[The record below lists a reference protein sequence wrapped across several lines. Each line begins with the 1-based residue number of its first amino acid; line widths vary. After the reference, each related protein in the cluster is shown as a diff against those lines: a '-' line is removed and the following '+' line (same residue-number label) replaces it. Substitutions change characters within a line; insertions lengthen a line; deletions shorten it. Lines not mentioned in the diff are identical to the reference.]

1 MFGYSRIGLRLGIL
15 AGRGVMRGPGDF
27 TNSIVGTETSLDE
40 RELVC
45 IQLRP
50 VAQLREHIV
59 AVLDPVIVLQFCA
72 KTAMGADI
80 NLLPGNEL
88 DVDSNNSVV
97 LGSCGI
103 IIFYDK
109 PRLRVVQ
116 LQIVSVQCA

>member
-1 MFGYSRIGLRLGIL
+1 VFGHSRIGVRLGVL
-15 AGRGVMRGPGDF
+15 AGRGVMRGPGDIAD
-27 TNSIVGTETSLDE
+27 SIVGTETSLDE

-45 IQLRP
+45 VQLRP

-59 AVLDPVIVLQFCA
+59 AVLDPVIVLQLRA
-72 KTAMGADI
+72 KTAMGPDI
-80 NLLPGNEL
+80 NLLLGNEL
-88 DVDSNNSVV
+88 NVDSNNSVV

-103 IIFYDK
+103 KIFYDK